1 MATNFYKIGDTLTL
15 VAPANVKSGEAF
27 LVGSIFA
34 VAAYDA
40 LQTETVEGHTVG
52 VWSLPKAGT
61 PLTFAAGAK
70 VFWDNS
76 AKTCKATSAGFYCIG
91 AAVAAAGATDTHVLV
106 RLDGRAVTAV

>member
-1 MATNFYKIGDTLTL
+1 MTL

-52 VWSLPKAGT
+52 VWCFRKLE
-61 PLTFAAGAK
+61 PLAFAEGAK

-91 AAVAAAGATDTHVLV
+91 AAVAAAGANDTHVLV

>member
-1 MATNFYKIGDTLTL
+1 M
-15 VAPANVKSGEAF
+15 KSGEAF

-52 VWSLPKAGT
+52 RLVACPKLAPRCLCRRRESFLGQFRED
-61 PLTFAAGAK
+61 LQSDVG
-70 VFWDNS
+70 WLLLHRRGSRCGGRN
-76 AKTCKATSAGFYCIG
+76 
-91 AAVAAAGATDTHVLV
+91 DTHVLV